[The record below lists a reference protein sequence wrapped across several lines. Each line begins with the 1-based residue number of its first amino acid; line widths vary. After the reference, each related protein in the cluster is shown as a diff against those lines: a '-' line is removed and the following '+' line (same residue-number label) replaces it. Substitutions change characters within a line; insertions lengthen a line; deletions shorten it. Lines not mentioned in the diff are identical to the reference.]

1 MSLRLYRHLQGLV
14 MILLGAF
21 LLEKVISGKLD
32 WYIHQR
38 FMPLTILAI
47 IALLIIGI
55 AVLFQARRT
64 TADKHDHDHAEQHE
78 HDHDH
83 APSPWALIIVVIPL
97 IVGILIPAK
106 PLSAD
111 AMSSGKGVSGSAPVI
126 SNSSTAVKF
135 DQAADERNILD
146 WTRLFNSDDDP
157 GAYLGQS
164 ANVIGFVY
172 HDPRLKE
179 GQFLVSRF
187 ALVCCTADAFA
198 LGMVVDWPQSSTLPN
213 DQWIKVKGPVQTT
226 DLNNQKMPLIQATSV
241 EAVQQ
246 PDQPYLFP

>member
-1 MSLRLYRHLQGLV
+1 

-38 FMPLTILAI
+38 FMPLTVMAI
-47 IALLIIGI
+47 IALLMIGI
-55 AVLFQARRT
+55 AVLLQARRT
-64 TADKHDHDHAEQHE
+64 PLDDHHEDHDDQHDHE
-78 HDHDH
+78 H
-83 APSPWALIIVVIPL
+83 APSPWHLAIIVIPL
-97 IVGILIPAK
+97 IIGILIPAK

-126 SNSSTAVKF
+126 STSSAAVKF

-146 WTRLFNSDDDP
+146 WTRLFNSSDDP
-157 GAYLGQS
+157 GTYLGQS

-172 HDPRLKE
+172 HDPRLKD

-213 DQWIKVKGPVQTT
+213 DLWIKVKGPVQTT
-226 DLNNQKMPLIQATSV
+226 DLDTHKMPLIQATAV
-241 EAVQQ
+241 QPVQQ

>member
-1 MSLRLYRHLQGLV
+1 MSLKKYRYSQGSV

-21 LLEKVISGKLD
+21 LLETVISGKLD

-38 FMPLTILAI
+38 FMPLTVLAI
-47 IALLIIGI
+47 MALFIIGI
-55 AVLFQARRT
+55 ALLLQARLT
-64 TADKHDHDHAEQHE
+64 STDEYEDEDGHEHSDDHDHAV
-78 HDHDH
+78 
-83 APSPWALIIVVIPL
+83 SPWRLAIIVIPL
-97 IVGILIPAK
+97 LIGILIPAK
-106 PLSAD
+106 PLTAD
-111 AMSSGKGVSGSAPVI
+111 AMSSKGVSSNAPVI
-126 SNSSTAVKF
+126 SNSSSAVKL

-146 WTRLFNSDDDP
+146 WTRLFNSSDDP
-157 GAYLGQS
+157 GTYLGQS

-172 HDPRLKE
+172 HDPRLKN

-198 LGMVVDWPQSSTLPN
+198 LGMVVDWPQSSALPN

-226 DLNNQKMPLIQATSV
+226 DLENQKLPLIQASSV
-241 EAVQQ
+241 EPVQQ